1 MRLSKYKSF
10 PKDSF
15 YFSQIA
21 WSLVNGNQLLS
32 WGGRTYCGFVLMSDF
47 QPCLC
52 YFLPLC
58 SWTRSFTSL
67 IYTFL
72 HSERE
77 MITGCMFG
85 LFWRFY
91 CDCTQKLC
99 NIVSGTEEYVNT
111 KLLFYFFSS
120 SLLILTWFSILF
132 FDSATQHGGC
142 QFSEL
147 LFGITL
153 KLQKIVRMILRFS
166 LYPPLSF
173 SNRHL

>member
-1 MRLSKYKSF
+1 MNRQMKNDRGSCQLREIAVQKKTTPKPAFSCCNTFLDIRNETCKYKSF

-21 WSLVNGNQLLS
+21 WSLVNGNQVLS

-91 CDCTQKLC
+91 CDCT
-99 NIVSGTEEYVNT
+99 
-111 KLLFYFFSS
+111 
-120 SLLILTWFSILF
+120 
-132 FDSATQHGGC
+132 
-142 QFSEL
+142 
-147 LFGITL
+147 
-153 KLQKIVRMILRFS
+153 
-166 LYPPLSF
+166 
-173 SNRHL
+173 